1 MNQLNSIILEGNL
14 VRDVVLSE
22 PCKGFNK
29 ASFTIG
35 VNRWYKNMN
44 GEGCTEVSYFDVE
57 GYGPIAQYAEK
68 KATKGRG
75 IRVVGR
81 LKQDTWKDEDG
92 KFHSKTF
99 VVAEHIEYRPL
110 PFSSSDANVTQENGK
125 NNNSAG
131 DSKGSSVGGHAG
143 IESSMGTDKAP
154 VTGVEHIK
162 DIYSRNNE
170 KMQAETAQTTGV
182 QAEVTQTATIP
193 AEAVAF

>member
-22 PCKGFNK
+22 PCEGFKK

-35 VNRWYKNMN
+35 VNRWYKNIN

-99 VVAEHIEYRPL
+99 VVAEHIEYRPM

-131 DSKGSSVGGHAG
+131 GSERGSSGGRTGA
-143 IESSMGTDKAP
+143 ESSMGTDKAP
-154 VTGVEHIK
+154 VAGVEHIK
-162 DIYSRNNE
+162 DIYSKNNE
-170 KMQAETAQTTGV
+170 KTQAEAVQAETAQTAGV
-182 QAEVTQTATIP
+182 Q